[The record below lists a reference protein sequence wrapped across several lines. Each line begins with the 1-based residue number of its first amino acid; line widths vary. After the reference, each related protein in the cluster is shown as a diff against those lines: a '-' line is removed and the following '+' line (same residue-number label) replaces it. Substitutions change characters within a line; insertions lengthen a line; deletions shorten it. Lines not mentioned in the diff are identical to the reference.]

1 MGLRAYLVIK
11 VKEGIGREQFTEI
24 VRGLEGMPEVDFVDP
39 VKGVSN
45 LVAMVD
51 CPVTVEAVAEK
62 IKAKSWVES
71 LDILSIVDVFERHAP
86 AKKEELAAR

>member
-11 VKEGIGREQFTEI
+11 VKKGIGREEFVE
-24 VRGLEGMPEVDFVDP
+24 VVKGLETMPEVDFVDP
-39 VKGVSN
+39 VKGLGN
-45 LVAMVD
+45 LVVMVD

-62 IKAKSWVES
+62 IKARPWVES

-86 AKKEELAAR
+86 AGKKALAGC